1 METNQAPEAVKPRNR
16 SQNGKRIGP
25 RLLQLLLILLI
36 IGGGIAGANYMKQT
50 APHSKRQSQPKKATL
65 VEVIEAQPAL
75 EQIRVTAMGTVVPAR
90 EVELQAQVSGQ
101 VVREHEQFAA
111 GSIFAAGEEILL
123 IDPADYQLNMTR
135 KQSALADAIY
145 ALKVEEGYQDV
156 ARREWE
162 LFREEGKKTEEEEE
176 LALRKPHLEK
186 ARANVAAAEADL
198 LQARLDLERTL
209 IRAPFNGLIKE
220 KQVSVGSQLSTQS
233 VIATL
238 VGTDR
243 YWIQISLPVDQIPWV
258 EIPGMNSEYGSEA
271 VVFTRDGT
279 QKIGKVTKLLGDL
292 EEQGRMAR
300 LLIEIE
306 DPLELKKPVGERTPL
321 LLGDYLE
328 VEIGGRLLDDVIPLS
343 RSALRNGSKV
353 WVADSQQQLQIRTV
367 DISWRNADTVF
378 VSSGLQPGERVIV
391 SDLATPV
398 PGLPLRVTNS
408 DTLARSGAD
417 LSSGG
422 LL

>member
-1 METNQAPEAVKPRNR
+1 METNQAPEAVERQSLAKNK
-16 SQNGKRIGP
+16 KRIGP

-36 IGGGIAGANYMKQT
+36 ISGGIAGANYMKQT
-50 APHSKRQSQPKKATL
+50 APHSKRQPQPKKATL

-111 GSIFAAGEEILL
+111 GSIFEAGVEILL

-135 KQSALADAIY
+135 KQSALADAVY

-156 ARREWE
+156 AQREWE
-162 LFREEGKKTEEEEE
+162 LFRDEGKKPQEEED

-186 ARANVAAAEADL
+186 AKANVAAAEADL

-233 VIATL
+233 PIATL

-279 QKIGKVTKLLGDL
+279 QKIGRVTKLLGDL

-300 LLIEIE
+300 LLIEID

-321 LLGDYLE
+321 LMGDYLE

-343 RSALRNGSKV
+343 RSALRNGSQV
-353 WVADSQQQLQIRTV
+353 WVADSQEQLKIRTV
-367 DISWRNADTVF
+367 DIRWRNAETVF

-398 PGLPLRVTNS
+398 PGLPLRITNS
-408 DTLARSGAD
+408 DTLARSGTA